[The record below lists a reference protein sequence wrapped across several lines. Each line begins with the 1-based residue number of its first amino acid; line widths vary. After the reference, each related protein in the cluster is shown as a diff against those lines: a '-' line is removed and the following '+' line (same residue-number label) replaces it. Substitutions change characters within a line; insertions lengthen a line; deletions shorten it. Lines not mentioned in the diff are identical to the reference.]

1 MPFADD
7 VRNYPFASLETLIN
21 KKGEIVTEH
30 PYLPTNEQM
39 DAMEEFVDAM
49 DLTDAGEK
57 NEEGYV
63 TSFIHSL
70 IRSVILHL
78 CREREPWFDTRLSYN
93 PAIHRTK
100 QAQFHS
106 AIVQD
111 LNTHPLPPPHP
122 ELSKYFEPPKRVLK
136 RARKAIDHCK
146 TAFNVREGESRLYPS
161 PASHALNTRRPR
173 LVPKKVVRTRKEEHV
188 RAPDEDED
196 MLLLD
201 QKAPS
206 GSGSGSRSQFARSQT
221 QATISSRTQAKK
233 PTADSG
239 SETEEEED
247 PDEELLL
254 NRQHKPALPTP
265 AGSLSPR
272 PRNDDDDMDVDQM
285 RAPGRIVGATYPL
298 KDFRA
303 NVKTGDLV
311 TKAVEDLAY
320 VIKDVISRPFAGRRT
335 KEMLEC
341 MREMRKVALEV
352 SIIGYNAL

>member
-1 MPFADD
+1 
-7 VRNYPFASLETLIN
+7 
-21 KKGEIVTEH
+21 
-30 PYLPTNEQM
+30 
-39 DAMEEFVDAM
+39 
-49 DLTDAGEK
+49 
-57 NEEGYV
+57 
-63 TSFIHSL
+63 
-70 IRSVILHL
+70 
-78 CREREPWFDTRLSYN
+78 
-93 PAIHRTK
+93 
-100 QAQFHS
+100 
-106 AIVQD
+106 
-111 LNTHPLPPPHP
+111 
-122 ELSKYFEPPKRVLK
+122 
-136 RARKAIDHCK
+136 
-146 TAFNVREGESRLYPS
+146 
-161 PASHALNTRRPR
+161 
-173 LVPKKVVRTRKEEHV
+173 
-188 RAPDEDED
+188 

-221 QATISSRTQAKK
+221 QAPISSRTQAKK

-285 RAPGRIVGATYPL
+285 RASGRIVGATYPL

-320 VIKDVISRPFAGRRT
+320 VIKDVISRPFAGRRA